1 MFYSAT
7 TPGFGRRPTFL
18 ATGRQLE
25 RALEQV
31 ALRTLHP
38 ATAIEQDD
46 KSYTLSFDVPGISR
60 EQLSIGIEGNVVRI
74 QSLETAPRIYKAA
87 YELPL
92 DIEVA
97 SSSAKL
103 ENGVLTVRLAK
114 QVPASRVTELAIN

>member
-7 TPGFGRRPTFL
+7 HPAFGRRSTFL
-18 ATGRQLE
+18 AAGRQLE
-25 RALEQV
+25 RALDNAAQ
-31 ALRTLHP
+31 RSLHP
-38 ATAIEQDD
+38 VTSIEQDE
-46 KSYTLSFDVPGISR
+46 KSYTLSFDVPGITR

-74 QSLETAPRIYKAA
+74 QSLESAPRKYKAA

-97 SSSAKL
+97 SSSARL
-103 ENGVLTVRLAK
+103 ENGVLTVHLVK